1 MYIYTHN
8 MYIYKIFFPYSFPY
22 IFQCSHT
29 FPYTFRMNVC
39 AYLGPM
45 GVFVSSPF
53 LGALKSSDP
62 AEIAGA
68 IRWNHGGSR
77 CAASLCL
84 GP

>member
-1 MYIYTHN
+1 
-8 MYIYKIFFPYSFPY
+8 
-22 IFQCSHT
+22 
-29 FPYTFRMNVC
+29 MNVC

-84 GP
+84 GPEMETKHGKKTGKIYG